1 MVSSASVGT
10 EIFKTHDLSFAD
22 HQEIAFSEKTPYGN
36 SGFFSAPYGDYWRF
50 IKKLCMTELL
60 STGQLQRSRAV
71 REKELARFL
80 QNVFESAKRKE
91 VVDLSVE
98 LMKLTNNMLCKMAAS
113 TSCSEKGDEAE
124 RIRKIMKDI
133 FRFGSKVFFGNML
146 GPFGILAFWLFGK
159 QAIREQL
166 RIDELLEG
174 MLKEHEDQIGKKDT
188 QDFMDILLKVYQD
201 GKAEVKLTRNNIKA
215 FLTVSFFF
223 WPCFYIV
230 LIQSINPGN
239 R

>member
-1 MVSSASVGT
+1 M
-10 EIFKTHDLSFAD
+10 
-22 HQEIAFSEKTPYGN
+22 
-36 SGFFSAPYGDYWRF
+36 
-50 IKKLCMTELL
+50 
-60 STGQLQRSRAV
+60 
-71 REKELARFL
+71 

-113 TSCSEKGDEAE
+113 TSWSEKGDEAE

-166 RIDELLEG
+166 MIDELLEG

-223 WPCFYIV
+223 GRAFT
-230 LIQSINPGN
+230 
-239 R
+239 